1 MVDGSITSGGGGREL
16 SELNDL
22 STTLLDAGSEL
33 ILDPGGVDESR
44 SVGTSDLGVSD
55 IGVHGGRVVSPDGH
69 LLDVSHLGVSLESKL
84 SESSV
89 VVKTGHSGEAG
100 SGKIGGVVLAD
111 KRVGVGG
118 VADDDG
124 LAVAGSV
131 VVNGLADIDE
141 DSAIVL
147 EKVSTLHTWATGLGT
162 NEEVVV
168 DILEGS
174 SKVRGDNDFIEKGEG
189 AIVELSLDTTKDL
202 LLEGQVEQVK
212 DHTLVFAEEFTTRQ
226 REQELC

>member
-1 MVDGSITSGGGGREL
+1 MVDGSISSGSGRREL

-22 STTLLDAGSEL
+22 STTLLDAGSEF

-44 SVGTSDLGVSD
+44 SVSTSDLGVSD

-69 LLDVSHLGVSLESKL
+69 LLDVGHLGVSLESKL

-89 VVKTGHSGEAG
+89 VIKTGHGSETGCGEIG
-100 SGKIGGVVLAD
+100 SVVLAD

-124 LAVAGSV
+124 LAVTGSV
-131 VVNGLADIDE
+131 VVDGLADIDE
-141 DSAIVL
+141 DSAVVL
-147 EKVSTLHTWATGLGT
+147 EKVSTLHTWAAGLGT
-162 NEEVVV
+162 DEEVVV

-174 SKVRGDNDFIEKGEG
+174 GKVRGDNDFIEKGEG
-189 AIVELSLDTTKDL
+189 AIVELSLNTTEDL
-202 LLEGQVEQVK
+202 LLERQVEQVK
-212 DHTLVFAEEFTTRQ
+212 DHTLVLAEEFTTRQ